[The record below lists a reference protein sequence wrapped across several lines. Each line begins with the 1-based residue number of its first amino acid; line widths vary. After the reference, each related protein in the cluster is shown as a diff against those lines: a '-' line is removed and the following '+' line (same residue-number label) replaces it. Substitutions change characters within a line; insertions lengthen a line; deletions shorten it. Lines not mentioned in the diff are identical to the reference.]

1 MKESNDADMSGKV
14 QHSPP
19 AGGPGDIL
27 THYQQLTINVF
38 VSRLMVQPL
47 IEKITRKVMP
57 FHYNRL
63 ALVRL

>member
-1 MKESNDADMSGKV
+1 MNNSSNSDKV
-14 QHSPP
+14 PCARPTGETIPHYT
-19 AGGPGDIL
+19 L
-27 THYQQLTINVF
+27 THYQQLAIKIF

>member
-19 AGGPGDIL
+19 AGGSEGIL
-27 THYQQLTINVF
+27 THYQQLSIKVF

-47 IEKITRKVMP
+47 IEKITCMVMS
-57 FHYNRL
+57 FHYKRL
-63 ALVRL
+63 ALVGL